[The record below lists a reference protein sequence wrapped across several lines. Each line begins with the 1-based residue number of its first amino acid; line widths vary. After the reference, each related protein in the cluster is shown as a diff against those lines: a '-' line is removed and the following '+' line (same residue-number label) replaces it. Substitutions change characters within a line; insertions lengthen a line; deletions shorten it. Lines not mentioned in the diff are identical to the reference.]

1 MNGKQVSHFSRY
13 GSETLGSGL
22 WRCGCVVYKVVEEER
37 VIGMGHRCAWLVD
50 RFADLGAGSD
60 ARSDADLA
68 RVME

>member
-1 MNGKQVSHFSRY
+1 MEVWICRLRS
-13 GSETLGSGL
+13 LD
-22 WRCGCVVYKVVEEER
+22 EEEG